1 MKKALVLL
9 SGIAAIYVLYV
20 FTYRPNLLS
29 NGCFARGQAYWQ
41 FAKTSD
47 AKLIVPEDKDDE
59 PYIAI
64 DPSGEI
70 CQFFLSGL
78 VPGQVCETSFEA
90 RAKNAFGRLTFRLD
104 NHTHAIIAV
113 TNAEW
118 QTVKFLFPI
127 FEYADKRSF
136 RLVAGKN
143 SGIDVRNLSLRRAVP
158 TAKHELYAISGVLVT
173 NLVANGDFSNGT
185 EGWTGIDEND
195 FSSFDKRGV
204 PTLMFDQSSNV
215 LLTASQ
221 KVKIKKG
228 VPYIVSVDAL
238 MDDNRP
244 VARIA
249 NVRCTYNDVRP
260 RSVEL
265 KFNSNTRGAWVR
277 GSNKITPLE
286 DCELTIN
293 LRCEHSRGKKPG
305 KVYFHGVKVYPAD
318 EVPKSEQTKKT
329 IPSKN

>member
-1 MKKALVLL
+1 MKKALALL
-9 SGIAAIYVLYV
+9 VGIAAIYVLYV
-20 FTYRPNLLS
+20 FFYRPNLLS
-29 NGCFARGQAYWQ
+29 NGCFTRGQAHWQ

-47 AKLIVPEDKDDE
+47 ASLITPEDEGEE

-64 DPSGEI
+64 APGGEV

-78 VPGQVCETSFEA
+78 VPSQICETSFEA
-90 RAKNAFGRLTFRLD
+90 RAKNANGRLTFRLD
-104 NHTHAIIAV
+104 YHTHAIIAV
-113 TNAEW
+113 TNTEW
-118 QTVKFLFPI
+118 QTVKFRFPI

-143 SGIDVRNLSLRRAVP
+143 SGIDIRDISLRRAAP
-158 TAKHELYAISGVLVT
+158 TAKYELTALEGELVT
-173 NLVANGDFSNGT
+173 NLVVNGDFAKGT
-185 EGWTGIDEND
+185 EGWNGVDEGD
-195 FSSFDKRGV
+195 FSFFDKRGV
-204 PTLMFDQSSNV
+204 PTLMFTQTSNV
-215 LLTASQ
+215 VLTASQ
-221 KVKIKKG
+221 KVQIKKG

-249 NVRCTYNDVRP
+249 NVRCTYNDALP
-260 RSVEL
+260 RNVEL
-265 KFNSNTRGAWVR
+265 KFNSATRGAWVK
-277 GSNKITPLE
+277 GSAKVTSLE

-318 EVPKSEQTKKT
+318 EVKKNQQDKIPLTKK
-329 IPSKN
+329 K

>member
-9 SGIAAIYVLYV
+9 AGIAAVYVLYV

-29 NGCFARGQAYWQ
+29 NGCFARGQAHWQ

-47 AKLIVPEDKDDE
+47 AKLIVPEDEDEE

-64 DPSGEI
+64 APGGEL

-78 VPGQVCETSFEA
+78 VPSQICETSFKA
-90 RAKNAFGRLTFRLD
+90 RAKNPNSRLTFRLD
-104 NHTHAIIAV
+104 NHTHAIISV
-113 TNAEW
+113 TNTEW
-118 QTVKFLFPI
+118 QTVKFRFPI

-143 SGIDVRNLSLRRAVP
+143 SGVDVRGLSLRRAVP
-158 TAKHELYAISGVLVT
+158 TAKYELSAISGVLVT
-173 NLVANGDFSNGT
+173 NLVVNGDFSKGT
-185 EGWTGIDEND
+185 EGWTGVDEND
-195 FSSFDKRGV
+195 FRPFDKRGV
-204 PTLMFDQSSNV
+204 PTLMFTQTSNV
-215 LLTASQ
+215 VLTASQ
-221 KVKIKKG
+221 KVQIKKG

-238 MDDNRP
+238 MDDDRP

-260 RSVEL
+260 RNVEL
-265 KFNSNTRGAWVR
+265 KFNSATRGAWVK
-277 GSNKITPLE
+277 GSTKITPLE
-286 DCELTIN
+286 DCEMTIN
-293 LRCEHSRGKKPG
+293 LRCEHSRGKTPG

-318 EVPKSEQTKKT
+318 ELPKPASDKIPITKKQ
-329 IPSKN
+329 